1 MLSCIINGSK
11 QIVIPIHK
19 KGDRDSP
26 GNYRPISLTCVMC
39 RQWRN
44 QDFRKGGGLIH
55 FCDYD

>member
-44 QDFRKGGGLIH
+44 QDFRKGGADTFL
-55 FCDYD
+55 